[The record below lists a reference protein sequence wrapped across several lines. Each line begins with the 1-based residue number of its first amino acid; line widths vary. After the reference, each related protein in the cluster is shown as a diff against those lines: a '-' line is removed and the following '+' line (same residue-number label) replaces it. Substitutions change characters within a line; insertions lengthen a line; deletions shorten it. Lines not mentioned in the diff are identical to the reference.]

1 MSQERRRYV
10 RLGTEHNIACTIE
23 GVDVV
28 HIVGLGS
35 EGSGMRVIT
44 NKELPHETFP
54 IELTLDDDGAPIA
67 AKAHVAW
74 QEQWDFDIFQRH
86 VAGLTLEELSDGDR
100 ARLNKMLDEAAAA
113 ASSSEPPDSL

>member
-1 MSQERRRYV
+1 VSQERRRYV

-44 NKELPHETFP
+44 NKELPHEGFA
-54 IELTLDDDGAPIA
+54 IEMSLDDGGAPIV
-67 AKAHVAW
+67 AKAKVAW

-86 VAGLTLEELSDGDR
+86 VAGLTLEELSEDAR
-100 ARLNKMLDEAAAA
+100 TRLNKMLDEAAAA
-113 ASSSEPPDSL
+113 ASSNEPPDSL

>member
-44 NKELPHETFP
+44 NKELPHEGFAV
-54 IELTLDDDGAPIA
+54 ELTLDDGGEPIS
-67 AKAHVAW
+67 AKAKVAW
-74 QEQWDFDIFQRH
+74 QEEWDFDIFQRH
-86 VAGLTLEELSDGDR
+86 VAGLTLEELSEGDR
-100 ARLNKMLDEAAAA
+100 VRLNKMLDDAAAA
-113 ASSSEPPDSL
+113 VSSNEPPDSL

>member
-10 RLGTEHNIACTIE
+10 RLGTEHNIQCQIP

-44 NKELPHETFP
+44 NKELPAEEFP
-54 IELTLDDDGAPIA
+54 IELGLDDGGELINATA
-67 AKAHVAW
+67 RVAW
-74 QEQWDFDIFQRH
+74 HESWDFDIFQRH
-86 VAGLTLEELSDGDR
+86 VAGLTLGNLSEEAR
-100 ARLNKMLDEAAAA
+100 ARLSKMLDQAAAA
-113 ASSSEPPDSL
+113 PPSEAPDDL

>member
-10 RLGTEHNIACTIE
+10 RLGTEHNIQCQIP

-44 NKELPHETFP
+44 NKELPEEFP
-54 IELTLDDDGAPIA
+54 IELGLDDGGELIQTT
-67 AKAHVAW
+67 AKVAW
-74 QEQWDFDIFQRH
+74 QEAWDFDIFQRH
-86 VAGLTLEELSDGDR
+86 VAGLTLGELEES
-100 ARLNKMLDEAAAA
+100 ARQRLGKMLDDAA
-113 ASSSEPPDSL
+113 ASVSSNEPPDSL